1 MAHSLDHWLSYL
13 HHLHGRDV
21 ELGLERIRQVW
32 QALDAPSPAPCVI
45 SVGGTNGKGSTVALL
60 QAMLAA
66 SGRRVG
72 TYTSPHLIRYTE
84 RVQIAGVEVSAEDF
98 CIAFERIE
106 QARGQVTLTYFEFGT
121 LAAFLLFAK
130 NDLDVVVLEVGLG
143 GRLDA
148 VNLLDADASIV
159 TTVALDHQDWLGTNR
174 DSIGREKAGIFRAG
188 RPALVGDHAPPNGLI
203 DMAAVMQ
210 VDLLCAGVA
219 FQAEAEGE
227 NWRFRY
233 GSTDLLLPWPALPGV
248 RQLDNAAVAVACLHA
263 LRKRLGWQPEALAEG
278 LRSAR
283 LAGRLQVLADTPQ
296 LLVDV
301 AHNPQAAHVLATWLR
316 DHPRAGRSVAVFSAL
331 ADKDIA
337 GIALVLHTLIETW
350 HVVPILDAGP
360 RGLDAASV
368 ATRLGEVV
376 GAERIRI
383 YDALPEALAAARGS
397 CSTSDRIVVFG
408 SFHVA
413 GALLAQIAAEA
424 AL

>member
-13 HHLHGRDV
+13 HHLHARDV

-121 LAAFLLFAK
+121 LAALLLFAEA
-130 NDLDVVVLEVGLG
+130 DLDVAVLEVGLG

-188 RPALVGDHAPPNGLI
+188 RPALVGDCAPPNGLI
-203 DMAAVMQ
+203 ATAATMQ
-210 VDLLCAGVA
+210 VDLIRAGVA
-219 FQAEAEGE
+219 FRATAEGE
-227 NWRFRY
+227 NWRFLY
-233 GSTDLLLPWPALPGV
+233 GNTDLLLPWPALPGV

-263 LRKRLGWQPEALAEG
+263 LRERLGWQPEALAAG
-278 LRSAR
+278 LRSVR

-301 AHNPQAAHVLATWLR
+301 AHNPQAAQVLASWLR
-316 DHPRAGRSVAVFSAL
+316 DHPRAGHSVAVFSAL

-337 GIALVLHTLIETW
+337 GIAQVLHALIGTW
-350 HVVPILDAGP
+350 YVVPILDAGP

-368 ATRLGEVV
+368 AARLGEVV
-376 GAERIRI
+376 GGERIRSH
-383 YDALPEALAAARGS
+383 DDLSGALVAARRS
-397 CSTSDRIVVFG
+397 CCVSDRIVVFG
-408 SFHVA
+408 SFHVV

>member
-1 MAHSLDHWLSYL
+1 MYSLDRWLSYL
-13 HHLHGRDV
+13 HHLHARDV
-21 ELGLERIRQVW
+21 ELGLQRIRQVW
-32 QALDAPSPAPCVI
+32 QALGTPSLAPCVI

-72 TYTSPHLIRYTE
+72 VYTSPHLIRYTE
-84 RVQIAGVEVSAEDF
+84 RVQIAGVEASAEDF

-106 QARGQVTLTYFEFGT
+106 QARGQITLTYFEFGT
-121 LAAFLLFAK
+121 LAAFLLFAQA
-130 NDLDVVVLEVGLG
+130 DLDVAILEVGLG

-159 TTVALDHQDWLGTNR
+159 TTVDLDHQDWLGTDR

-188 RPALVGDHAPPNGLI
+188 RPALIGDHAPPDGLLDI
-203 DMAAVMQ
+203 AAAMQ
-210 VDLLCAGVA
+210 VDLIRAGVA
-219 FQAEAEGE
+219 FRAVVGGE

-233 GSTDLLLPWPALPGV
+233 GSTDLLLPRPALPGA
-248 RQLDNAAVAVACLHA
+248 RQLDNAAVAVACLHS
-263 LRKRLGWQPEALAEG
+263 LRERLGWQPEALAEG
-278 LRSAR
+278 LRSVR

-301 AHNPQAAHVLATWLR
+301 AHNPQAAQVLATWLQE
-316 DHPRAGRSVAVFSAL
+316 HPRTGHSVAVFSAL
-331 ADKDIA
+331 ADKDIT
-337 GIALVLHTLIETW
+337 GIAQVLQALISTW

-368 ATRLGEVV
+368 AARLGKVAGV
-376 GAERIRI
+376 GHIRTHG
-383 YDALPEALAAARGS
+383 DLPEALAAARQS
-397 CSTSDRIVVFG
+397 CCASDRIVVFG